1 MAHSVVLHVAAPRK
15 HHARKHHTMR
25 GGFSLGDILGPIGSV
40 VKTALPI
47 VSSLHY
53 KTNIPLLV
61 NSGFGDNFGEVK

>member
-47 VSSLHY
+47 VSSLLGNGRPVRRHRRARR
-53 KTNIPLLV
+53 
-61 NSGFGDNFGEVK
+61 